1 MNGVRGSICFARVA
15 RIQPEQSHRDCRG
28 STDAKVQRHYA
39 LIALSRS
46 LVASPLWLGGFI
58 TGGVA
63 VALLVV
69 SYSLT
74 SIAVVQAI
82 FGAGL
87 ALLVV
92 ASRVLLRE
100 HLSTQDYVGLAITIG
115 AVALVSATLT
125 STSAPGTGGTIVLVS
140 WVSAVTVAAAGGA
153 FLAIRSLDTD
163 VSLSFGV
170 ASGLLYGAASLQVK
184 GASVIVEHRG
194 VLSAI
199 PRILSTPYPY
209 VFLITSI
216 LGLLTFQTGLQRS
229 RVALVGSITNV
240 VAAAYTV
247 AIGTA
252 VFREGLPHNEWV
264 AAVRYLGLALVLV
277 GGWVIGRGQPGNTNG
292 EPENYLPEGEP
303 AVS

>member
-1 MNGVRGSICFARVA
+1 MAFGILFALLASVGFNVSNLIESVAVRRMRKFTALGAH
-15 RIQPEQSHRDCRG
+15 RI
-28 STDAKVQRHYA
+28 
-39 LIALSRS
+39 IRS
-46 LVASPLWLGGFI
+46 LLASPLWLGGFI

-74 SIAVVQAI
+74 SIAIVQTI

-87 ALLVV
+87 ALLVA
-92 ASRVLLRE
+92 ASRFLLRE
-100 HLSTQDYVGLAITIG
+100 HLSAQDYVGLAITIG
-115 AVALVSATLT
+115 AVALVSTTLT
-125 STSAPGTGGTIVLVS
+125 SSSPPGTGGAIVLVS
-140 WVSAVTVAAAGGA
+140 WVSVVSVAAAGAA
-153 FLAIRSLDTD
+153 FLVIRGLDTD
-163 VSLSFGV
+163 LSLSFGV

-184 GASVIVEHRG
+184 GASVIVQRHG

-199 PRILSTPYPY
+199 PRILTTPYPY
-209 VFLITSI
+209 MFLATSA

-252 VFREGLPHNEWV
+252 IFDEGLPHNSWV
-264 AAVRYLGLALVLV
+264 AALRYLGLALVLV
-277 GGWVIGRGQPGNTNG
+277 GGWVIGRGRSGKTRG

-303 AVS
+303 AIS